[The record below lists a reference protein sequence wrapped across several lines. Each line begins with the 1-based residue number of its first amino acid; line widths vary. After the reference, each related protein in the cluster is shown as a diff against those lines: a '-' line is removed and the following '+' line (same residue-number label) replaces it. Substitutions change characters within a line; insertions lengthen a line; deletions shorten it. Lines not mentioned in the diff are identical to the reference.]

1 MLFYLFWR
9 KGWNKVRGTIWV
21 CHLRQTKEV
30 ILWGLSLKLVIK
42 LIQVAYYQS
51 EWYPMCVHVC
61 LNSSLLFTTEK
72 YSSVWMYHCVFTYCP
87 TSIPTIPVKWSPQSF
102 SVTSW
107 MSWMMPRSH
116 QDQAQISQEKPE
128 ESRDRKVLSFKS
140 HRENFLGPSLKED
153 NLQSI
158 IQLTEV
164 LNGRQ
169 WVPFHLFPKT
179 VRGAGMQ
186 AGLCLWESVE
196 LRIKYT
202 HSFSFLWPEVNIQQ
216 S

>member
-1 MLFYLFWR
+1 MYVSIVHSFLLLRSIPVYGCITVCLLIVLPPSLLYQSNGHHSPSQSQAGWVEWCLGVTRTKLRYLR
-9 KGWNKVRGTIWV
+9 KSQKSLETERSFP
-21 CHLRQTKEV
+21 
-30 ILWGLSLKLVIK
+30 LSLTGRTFF
-42 LIQVAYYQS
+42 
-51 EWYPMCVHVC
+51 W
-61 LNSSLLFTTEK
+61 
-72 YSSVWMYHCVFTYCP
+72 
-87 TSIPTIPVKWSPQSF
+87 
-102 SVTSW
+102 
-107 MSWMMPRSH
+107 
-116 QDQAQISQEKPE
+116 
-128 ESRDRKVLSFKS
+128 
-140 HRENFLGPSLKED
+140 PSLKED